1 MTRASTLGWRELLA
15 ARDVPPVLRRAARVA
30 RMSGIVF
37 VAAFAAWLVAVCSVG
52 ADRQAQAIIS
62 AISMGLVGAVH
73 TISVTTMRVRAA
85 RVVAA
90 RGCLGCGHTLAQ
102 GDQASPFEPPRSTV
116 CPECGRADQGVPTS
130 PAVRDV
136 WPGARVRIAEV
147 DTSLARIVVG
157 AAILAGLFAVL
168 SVLAPLLAPVLGV
181 SMSDEVR
188 LGSSR
193 LQLGLIMLVF
203 NASPVYRTL
212 ATMRAARQDSAFRQV
227 H

>member
-1 MTRASTLGWRELLA
+1 MSGTPALGWRGLLA
-15 ARDVPPVLRRAARVA
+15 ARDVPPVLRTAARIA
-30 RMSGIVF
+30 RASAIAF
-37 VAAFAAWLVAVCSVG
+37 VALLVVWMALVCCADPDRPVLAAIAVI
-52 ADRQAQAIIS
+52 AAI
-62 AISMGLVGAVH
+62 AMGLVGAVH
-73 TISVTTMRVRAA
+73 TISVTTMRARAA
-85 RVVAA
+85 RMVVT

-102 GDQASPFEPPRSTV
+102 GDQVSPVEPPRSTV
-116 CPECGRADQGVPTS
+116 CPECGRADEGVPPS

-212 ATMRAARQDSAFRQV
+212 ATMRAARRCAAD
-227 H
+227 